1 MNGNRFAPIVRTRPP
16 ARRRSEQGQQFL
28 LQADRLGPRPL
39 MAQLARP
46 QDHRI
51 DVAFELPA
59 LLQQAATFTGIE
71 VVHGVSRV
79 GQKLGTPAAVP
90 IGQNTQ

>member
-1 MNGNRFAPIVRTRPP
+1 
-16 ARRRSEQGQQFL
+16 
-28 LQADRLGPRPL
+28 
-39 MAQLARP
+39 
-46 QDHRI
+46 
-51 DVAFELPA
+51 
-59 LLQQAATFTGIE
+59 